1 MYHIAID
8 RQPAAYDF
16 NRRYFFSS
24 ILRFLK
30 CQLKF
35 MPIIDIAYIWLQSM
49 IRAAGVQY
57 TEMGE
62 GVEIVDAAAD
72 WFVESGDQRDLQVS
86 GK

>member
-1 MYHIAID
+1 
-8 RQPAAYDF
+8 
-16 NRRYFFSS
+16 
-24 ILRFLK
+24 
-30 CQLKF
+30 

-72 WFVESGDQRDLQVS
+72 WFVESGDQRDLQVYC
-86 GK
+86 K